1 MRVQILSS
9 QHPGDMSGWLK
20 EKSQSLLEQVTL
32 LYDDLRKRD
41 DLPEGLMNDLESY
54 LYLVFENSTK
64 ILSFAS
70 GAEWQ
75 ARDRDTIIEQGTSG
89 LEEVLVKY
97 GLLDETSEDKRTRK
111 IQAFVKK
118 FKVLV
123 HEPGHIARTRIH
135 EMLVKEGFEDPATN
149 EISGLIEKVTMGELP
164 WEEFVNLATDLIRRM
179 EANT

>member
-20 EKSQSLLEQVTL
+20 EKSQSLLEKVTL

-123 HEPGHIARTRIH
+123 HEPGYIARTRIH
-135 EMLVKEGFEDPATN
+135 EMLVKEGFEDPTTN
-149 EISGLIEKVTMGELP
+149 EISDLIEKVTMGELP